1 MFDFNS
7 YLKEIEKA
15 FQSKIATEHTYRP
28 FLKTFVESFDKDITA
43 INTISR

>member
-15 FQSKIATEHTYRP
+15 FKSKIATEHTYTKLR
-28 FLKTFVESFDKDITA
+28 K
-43 INTISR
+43 